1 MSKMLFVQ
9 SEDYWGYDASSFDEA
24 INFYKF
30 TWVVRFDQYNKM
42 TDDEKKRLY
51 PCALFYVAGV
61 TDNHNFLTLKIAQ
74 DTTGA
79 TPVAK
84 VSGMEG
90 TKRRTRRYT
99 VGSDAQYSVGSY
111 ALQAA
116 PAGVIGLEEIKEA
129 VESGSTSEGSFLVSG
144 FLDDAASVASAVNY
158 EGKSAESFAAP
169 ITEPSGSSYEP
180 ADPTASNPSTEGPS
194 ESELI
199 TMSAEIEYA
208 ELGDESYPIV
218 PNTTGQDS
226 SFSGHGVPQW
236 YGAET
241 EDSEKYNFTFT
252 VYDNTTGEEIDD
264 GEVSVT
270 AANETEAR
278 NEAMRM
284 LEEGGLDDEEF
295 VLGAETKVCGD
306 CGRPA
311 THSARGGTMNRCD
324 RCWPGES
331 YRSEGGRLRDIRGKF
346 MNRSKAKNAVFG
358 EVMSQQMGGYYRT
371 GIVGDNPPVGQDIS
385 RRNPLA
391 KAKYFVQPGVQNSNS
406 GKWSK
411 GPNFQ
416 QARKIAKGVAW
427 DTVQDMGLAAESES
441 IKIEDELGGY
451 QCSQCYT
458 GFEDKDQA
466 DYCCTACYACGYAA
480 HVGFERA
487 QKCCPCDCDET
498 GGGENGTCQEVF
510 GSETFCA
517 DCGTKKYRGEE
528 EGCGCGS
535 MSAEMEYAEL
545 GEELYPVVP
554 NSEGGNTALDSG
566 YGVPQWYG
574 SAEDEELEYVCDI
587 CGDPAAYNF
596 QDSTIRFTIKDDDF
610 EYYPNGKPK
619 YDVSE
624 YYGALQ
630 NDFYCEKHAKQ
641 NEGSDFYAENV
652 ITKDAE
658 SESVKIE
665 DELGGYQCSQCYTGF
680 EDKDQA
686 DYCCTACYA
695 CGYAAHV
702 GFERAQKCCPCDCDE
717 TGGGPNGT
725 CQEMFEGEGN
735 TSKPFFWNQMPKNE
749 FITKSGEVAEWMMQY
764 EYGPTENWW
773 VWKGDGP
780 EDPDD
785 PDKWGYVD
793 TGAEGRYLGVIE
805 FIKKLNGY
813 SYDEVPI
820 GNLDIDDKFLI
831 LSLERMKG
839 APSMEGLWT
848 NEPTIS
854 EDYDQITFD
863 APDRKTPSN
872 YIFNRDNQ
880 LEYELEVLQERSDWL
895 QERRKEM
902 SGVDYARIEKERE
915 LVNSRIRDVM
925 LERKSLDQINFGA
938 ERRKITETLEEAS
951 PTKGV
956 LVAPALAAIA
966 GLVAGIFY
974 ARR

>member
-79 TPVAK
+79 APVAK

-116 PAGVIGLEEIKEA
+116 PASATNLEEIKEA

-236 YGAET
+236 Y
-241 EDSEKYNFTFT
+241 
-252 VYDNTTGEEIDD
+252 
-264 GEVSVT
+264 
-270 AANETEAR
+270 
-278 NEAMRM
+278 
-284 LEEGGLDDEEF
+284 
-295 VLGAETKVCGD
+295 GAETKVCGD

-466 DYCCTACYACGYAA
+466 DYCCTACYAC
-480 HVGFERA
+480 
-487 QKCCPCDCDET
+487 CDET

-554 NSEGGNTALDSG
+554 NSEGPVVPNSEGGNTALDSG

-574 SAEDEELEYVCDI
+574 SAESFAATNKHTPSNYVFNRDNELENEIKQIEGEYNVVDRELQKARKQYDERSSRYEKISDDDKKHSYYFELMLPVSTRIDSLRQQQNNLMEKMDTLTDEREELNQINFGSEELEYVCDI

-596 QDSTIRFTIKDDDF
+596 QDSTLRFTIKDDDC
-610 EYYPNGKPK
+610 G
-619 YDVSE
+619 
-624 YYGALQ
+624 LQ
-630 NDFYCEKHAKQ
+630 LPRFH
-641 NEGSDFYAENV
+641 
-652 ITKDAE
+652 
-658 SESVKIE
+658 
-665 DELGGYQCSQCYTGF
+665 
-680 EDKDQA
+680 
-686 DYCCTACYA
+686 
-695 CGYAAHV
+695 
-702 GFERAQKCCPCDCDE
+702 
-717 TGGGPNGT
+717 
-725 CQEMFEGEGN
+725 
-735 TSKPFFWNQMPKNE
+735 
-749 FITKSGEVAEWMMQY
+749 
-764 EYGPTENWW
+764 
-773 VWKGDGP
+773 
-780 EDPDD
+780 
-785 PDKWGYVD
+785 
-793 TGAEGRYLGVIE
+793 
-805 FIKKLNGY
+805 
-813 SYDEVPI
+813 
-820 GNLDIDDKFLI
+820 
-831 LSLERMKG
+831 
-839 APSMEGLWT
+839 PSFHH
-848 NEPTIS
+848 
-854 EDYDQITFD
+854 Q
-863 APDRKTPSN
+863 R
-872 YIFNRDNQ
+872 
-880 LEYELEVLQERSDWL
+880 
-895 QERRKEM
+895 
-902 SGVDYARIEKERE
+902 
-915 LVNSRIRDVM
+915 
-925 LERKSLDQINFGA
+925 
-938 ERRKITETLEEAS
+938 
-951 PTKGV
+951 
-956 LVAPALAAIA
+956 
-966 GLVAGIFY
+966 
-974 ARR
+974 